1 MELSNQGRCTEL
13 QDVLNLFTDI
23 RYSENEERKKKEEDI
38 VFNFLNAMEA
48 IFNNENKPVE
58 VFENPLNHEDNSE
71 QISQKTT
78 LSIEDIVMFFTGS
91 KFITASMKNVGTIN
105 FLHCEEGEKNF
116 DGTRITVNTCG
127 LSITFPVNKRY
138 SNFDFIDHLVEDV
151 HTSPGFGK
159 G

>member
-1 MELSNQGRCTEL
+1 M
-13 QDVLNLFTDI
+13 
-23 RYSENEERKKKEEDI
+23 
-38 VFNFLNAMEA
+38 
-48 IFNNENKPVE
+48 
-58 VFENPLNHEDNSE
+58 
-71 QISQKTT
+71 
-78 LSIEDIVMFFTGS
+78 SIEDIVMFFTGS

-116 DGTRITVNTCG
+116 DGTRITVNTCR
-127 LSITFPVNKRY
+127 LSKTFPVNKRH